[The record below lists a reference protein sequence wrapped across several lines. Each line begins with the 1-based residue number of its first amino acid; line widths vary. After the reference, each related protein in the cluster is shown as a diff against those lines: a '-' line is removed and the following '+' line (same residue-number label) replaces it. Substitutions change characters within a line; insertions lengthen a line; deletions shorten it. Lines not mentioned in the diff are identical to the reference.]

1 MKFLTGDDTGLI
13 KVVHVEKQKAQL
25 SILQFEDVWESSTL
39 VSTLVFWKFHVN
51 PMWVIVPSYTKLCFS
66 ICVVQ
71 AQRTFLYV
79 RQETLAVLRLQQH
92 GIAKIETEHTAN
104 DHLKLRS
111 KERYSRELFV
121 SVVLLISILKDRRI
135 PLWLTAHLSISGYVA
150 KKTKEKRHFMD
161 MK

>member
-25 SILQFEDVWESSTL
+25 LILQFEDVWESSTL
-39 VSTLVFWKFHVN
+39 VSRTLVFWKFHVN

-71 AQRTFLYV
+71 AQRAFLYV

-111 KERYSRELFV
+111 KERYSTLTQGIVCFGCAFDVYSERPWNTT
-121 SVVLLISILKDRRI
+121 VVDSASQHFRI
-135 PLWLTAHLSISGYVA
+135 CSSSG
-150 KKTKEKRHFMD
+150 RD
-161 MK
+161 WG